1 MDNLVPLTEAKGRL
15 AALVRACE
23 EGEIVILRHGRPAA
37 ILVSPAQYE
46 SLLEEIEDLRDRISV
61 YESEASSPDLRVP
74 LNKAL
79 AELGHLS

>member
-1 MDNLVPLTEAKGRL
+1 MNNLVPLTEAKGRL
-15 AALVRACE
+15 AALVRECE

-46 SLLEEIEDLRDRISV
+46 AILEEIEDLRDRISV

-74 LNKAL
+74 LNEAL